1 MRISPHMKTLS
12 VDIRSN
18 AFKDHY
24 SDSVNFIPYDLS
36 PQSYLSYRC
45 KLYQVICTFV
55 PVYCT
60 STLHS
65 SFLYQSLGLI
75 SA

>member
-12 VDIRSN
+12 VGTRSN
-18 AFKDHY
+18 ALKDHY
-24 SDSVNFIPYDLS
+24 SDFVNFIPHDLS
-36 PQSYLSYRC
+36 PQSYLYYRC
-45 KLYQVICTFV
+45 KLFQVICTFV
-55 PVYCT
+55 PIYCT